1 MLPPFGMN
9 WDVMLF
15 NIYNILYHGIC
26 AFMKAYK
33 QYNYKQFIVESVP
46 FYAGC
51 LFFTFHLNKFKKNE
65 EDYNFTPVFGY

>member
-26 AFMKAYK
+26 AFMIAYK
-33 QYNYKQFIVESVP
+33 QYNYKQFI
-46 FYAGC
+46 
-51 LFFTFHLNKFKKNE
+51 
-65 EDYNFTPVFGY
+65 D